1 MRRDVRARALGPV
14 RGAGSIGPSGD
25 ESGSGTI
32 LVVALL
38 ATATACALV
47 LAIGG
52 SILAARARLAAV
64 ADLAALAGADVS
76 ATSAWEEV
84 GSRPCEEARA
94 VAEANGVELE
104 SCEIIGA
111 DTRVVVVSKGAGLA
125 SPILVRSRARA
136 GPASTSEIVPGGDS
150 SGAP

>member
-14 RGAGSIGPSGD
+14 RGAGSIGPCGD

-52 SILAARARLAAV
+52 SILAARARLDAV

-76 ATSAWEEV
+76 ATSAWEAT
-84 GSRPCEEARA
+84 SMPA
-94 VAEANGVELE
+94 V
-104 SCEIIGA
+104 
-111 DTRVVVVSKGAGLA
+111 RGLT
-125 SPILVRSRARA
+125 SMTISVMPRSRRNAQPAR
-136 GPASTSEIVPGGDS
+136 
-150 SGAP
+150 